1 MIVDDP
7 VKIYT
12 YITTKEAEEGLTTK
26 CDRKS
31 LKRIFDKLSDTGKI
45 KIIRTNIDIGTRS
58 KEYTFICRSDITE
71 NHSMVKS
78 AIGKKHALKKYD
90 QLCNFTKIFLQIS
103 FLLLLK

>member
-45 KIIRTNIDIGTRS
+45 KIIRTNI
-58 KEYTFICRSDITE
+58 E
-71 NHSMVKS
+71 
-78 AIGKKHALKKYD
+78 
-90 QLCNFTKIFLQIS
+90 
-103 FLLLLK
+103 